1 MLSTRMFVTP
11 RRLSTFAGEL
21 ALLTCGAFAS
31 NPSVDPD
38 AIDWTA
44 IRKQLPE
51 SISSSTLWPSTP
63 ASNEFG
69 HAIAADGDTVLIGA
83 PRHAMWYPH
92 AGVVYVFTRNN
103 GAWTRQMVLY
113 ANDGQQDDNFGCS
126 VALTGNTAVVGACGD
141 DVGGNVDQ
149 GSAYVFTRSGTTW
162 SLDQKLTASNGAEG
176 DHFGQAAAVDYTGG
190 FYTAIVGAPYT
201 DRPSS
206 SLIRVGNAYVFKRS
220 IFSSS
225 WFQQSI
231 LSWDAIGWIG
241 SDDQFGY
248 SVAIE
253 GNQLLIGAPGITT
266 FSAHPDSGI
275 AARFVRS
282 NTTAPF
288 SYNSLESSGESGSRY
303 GAAVA
308 MQGNRYVIG
317 APTSTPYFYSGRGAV
332 ELCDDD
338 YCRFI
343 HKPATGN
350 SDEFGSSVAIDGD
363 TVIVGAAQS
372 DDLANAG
379 GWAGIYSWSSGAFL
393 GSISYGPIGDIAH
406 RGYAVAMQDGY
417 AFVGIPGEDAVV
429 VVGGYNDLHADG
441 FE

>member
-1 MLSTRMFVTP
+1 MLSTRKFVTP
-11 RRLSTFAGEL
+11 RRLSAFAWVL
-21 ALLTCGAFAS
+21 ALLACGAFAS

-38 AIDWTA
+38 AVDWTA
-44 IRKQLPE
+44 IRKQMPE
-51 SISSSTLWPSTP
+51 AITGSTLWPSTP

-83 PRHAMWYPH
+83 PQHAMWYPQ

-113 ANDGQQDDNFGCS
+113 ANDGQQGDYFGCS

-162 SLDQKLTASNGAEG
+162 TFRQKLTASNGAASDE
-176 DHFGQAAAVDYTGG
+176 FGSAVAVDYYDGY
-190 FYTAIVGAPYT
+190 YTAVIGAPYT

-206 SLIRVGNAYVFKRS
+206 GLYAVGNAYVFKRN
-220 IFSSS
+220 IFVSSTWS
-225 WFQQSI
+225 QQSI
-231 LSWDAIGWIG
+231 LGWDGIGLIG
-241 SDDQFGY
+241 SRDWFGY

-253 GNQLLIGAPGITT
+253 GNRILIGAPGGT
-266 FSAHPDSGI
+266 AANAPHSGLV
-275 AARFVRS
+275 ARFSRS
-282 NTTAPF
+282 STAQPF
-288 SYNSLESSGESGSRY
+288 SYDRYITNNQINSLFGF
-303 GAAVA
+303 AVA
-308 MQGNRYVIG
+308 MQGGRYVIG
-317 APTSTPYFYSGRGAV
+317 VPTSIGGGQVYLCSEDIFCRVRLRPNPENYDYFGA
-332 ELCDDD
+332 
-338 YCRFI
+338 
-343 HKPATGN
+343 
-350 SDEFGSSVAIDGD
+350 SVALDGD
-363 TVIVGAAQS
+363 TVIVGALGSS
-372 DDLANAG
+372 DTALFG
-379 GWAGIYSWSSGAFL
+379 GWAGAYSWSSGAFL
-393 GSISYGPIGDIAH
+393 GAISDGPIADYAH